1 MTIFKANVLLFNFSK
16 VKNPHFIIKGIKK
29 SSKMKFTKI
38 DQKNSSKDQN
48 QKNREIGAFFEKTYR
63 EKIKKA
69 G

>member
-1 MTIFKANVLLFNFSK
+1 
-16 VKNPHFIIKGIKK
+16 
-29 SSKMKFTKI
+29 MKFTKI

-48 QKNREIGAFFEKTYR
+48 QKNREIGAFFEKTYL